1 MRGTKAKKIRRL
13 VFGDLST
20 RARGRRYWR
29 RPDGSLVC
37 LKRAEYQR
45 AKREAR

>member
-1 MRGTKAKKIRRL
+1 MRGTKAKRIRRA

-20 RARGRRYWR
+20 KPAGRRYFR
-29 RPDGSLVC
+29 HLGRGLVC
-37 LKRAEYQR
+37 LKRREYQR